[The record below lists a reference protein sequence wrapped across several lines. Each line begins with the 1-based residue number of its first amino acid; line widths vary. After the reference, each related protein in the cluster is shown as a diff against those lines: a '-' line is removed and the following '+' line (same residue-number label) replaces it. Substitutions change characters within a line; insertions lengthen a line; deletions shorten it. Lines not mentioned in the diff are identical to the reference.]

1 MQTLYTLSACQDVIN
16 RYIEKGGEVITL
28 EEGCLGLGVVA
39 CYGEGLKFTI
49 IKEVYLNEWSSG
61 HTIRMYNK
69 IPKKYEASLMS
80 R

>member
-1 MQTLYTLSACQDVIN
+1 MTLYTLSACQELMNHYIN
-16 RYIEKGGEVITL
+16 KGGEVITL
-28 EEGCLGLGVVA
+28 EEGCLGLGEVI
-39 CYGEGLKFTI
+39 CYGEGLKTTI

-69 IPKKYEASLMS
+69 TPKKYENLLMS